1 MGVTPRTDLPLP
13 RDWPTTIKSALLHAT
28 ALAHRAAVASR
39 GWAANS
45 RLASVRAK
53 GDAEAAR
60 AELELLRQE
69 IAIRDARSS
78 RVPPKHRPHY
88 TPEERLLILALRAA
102 GGWTAH
108 ETARRF
114 QVTPLTIASWTKRAE
129 CGGDALLATPLPV
142 NKIQDFVALVVE
154 RVKVAGASF
163 GRRRIASILA
173 RAGLSISASSVR
185 RLLQRGEDRP
195 PPKGRKPA
203 PPELATVA
211 STSVI
216 AKGVDHVWSVDLT
229 VVPTLM
235 GFWVPW
241 FPFAA
246 LPVWPFAWTVLVVVD
261 HFSRRLV
268 HTAAFRQQPTAAM
281 VTAALDAAIAANGCP
296 PAHLVSDRG
305 SQFQSDYNFW
315 CKSRQIKP
323 RWGAIGKHGS
333 IAVTERT
340 IRSLKYECL
349 RPVQIPLGGA
359 ALRAL
364 LASYRVWFN
373 DHRPH
378 ATLRG
383 LTPSERASGLRRDV
397 GARPVVEARA
407 RAPANDNGRGFKTR
421 QFDVY
426 VRHVG
431 GLRVL
436 PTFELR
442 VVA

>member
-1 MGVTPRTDLPLP
+1 M
-13 RDWPTTIKSALLHAT
+13 
-28 ALAHRAAVASR
+28 
-39 GWAANS
+39 
-45 RLASVRAK
+45 
-53 GDAEAAR
+53 
-60 AELELLRQE
+60 
-69 IAIRDARSS
+69 
-78 RVPPKHRPHY
+78 
-88 TPEERLLILALRAA
+88 RAA

-203 PPELATVA
+203 PPEAATVA

-296 PAHLVSDRG
+296 PAHLVSYRG
-305 SQFQSDYNFW
+305 SQFQSDYKVW

-340 IRSLKYECL
+340 IRSLKYEYL
-349 RPVQIPLGGA
+349 RLVQKPLGGA

-378 ATLRG
+378 ETLRG
-383 LTPSERASGLRRDV
+383 LTPSERATGVRRDA

-421 QFDVY
+421 QFDVD

-431 GLRVL
+431 GVRVL